1 MNPVGAMPLP
11 SKSSLRRK
19 MAVAL
24 AVCAAL
30 ILPFGLYTQPDLV
43 IMLAE
48 QLWACF

>member
-1 MNPVGAMPLP
+1 MTRKVTMVRRPQWSFH
-11 SKSSLRRK
+11 SK
-19 MAVAL
+19 MGVAL

-30 ILPFGLYTQPDLV
+30 VLPFWLYTQPDLV

>member
-1 MNPVGAMPLP
+1 MTPTGDMPSLP
-11 SKSSLRRK
+11 KSPLRQK

-24 AVCAAL
+24 AVASAL
-30 ILPFGLYTQPDLV
+30 VLPLWLYTQPDLV

>member
-1 MNPVGAMPLP
+1 MTPTGDMPSLP
-11 SKSSLRRK
+11 KSPLRQK

-24 AVCAAL
+24 AVTAAL
-30 ILPFGLYTQPDLV
+30 VLPLWLYTQPDLV

>member
-1 MNPVGAMPLP
+1 MTRKGAMAHPP
-11 SKSSLRRK
+11 KSSFHSK
-19 MAVAL
+19 MGVAL

-30 ILPFGLYTQPDLV
+30 VLPFWLYSQPDLV